1 MKTRWLAFTLCAVVA
16 AGLFFGGMELFVFV
30 ARPPVDAGSA
40 TPTAPPPVDLIPSRG
55 LDPPPS
61 PVPAALLLAESS
73 RFQLVGVIAPG
84 DPNSGSQGVV
94 LISIDGKPAQA
105 FRVGAML
112 SSDRV
117 LQAILSRSVLI
128 GPPGGTAWISLELA
142 EPGQVANADLGS
154 GRLDSGPAEMQPTPS
169 QQPLFGHPPVPRIS
183 SLLGSAPNLLLN
195 NPADMAPADGSSS
208 GASPSR

>member
-84 DPNSGSQGVV
+84 DPNSGSQGVA

-105 FRVGAML
+105 FRVGDML
-112 SSDRV
+112 STDRV
-117 LQAILSRSVLI
+117 LQAIQSRSVLI
-128 GPPGGTAWISLELA
+128 GPPGGAAWTSLELA
-142 EPGQVANADLGS
+142 APGLAAI
-154 GRLDSGPAEMQPTPS
+154 QPRPS
-169 QQPLFGHPPVPRIS
+169 QQLLIGHPPAPQIS
-183 SLLGSAPNLLLN
+183 SLHGSAPNVLLN
-195 NPADMAPADGSSS
+195 NPADMAPADANGN